1 VHYRPSRQLN
11 FFVEPSRGHDD
22 YLVSLSLA
30 VDAARDIETRP
41 RVARGRV
48 RE

>member
-1 VHYRPSRQLN
+1 MN
-11 FFVEPSRGHDD
+11 FFVAPSDGHDD

-30 VDAARDIETRP
+30 VDAARELETRP
-41 RVARGRV
+41 RVARGRM